1 MTPQAPSH
9 RALPDTGDRVLTDTQ
24 DCVLPP
30 PPEPP
35 PVVRPPPE
43 PIKAAT
49 RLTIPQSRVHV
60 STPSPTPH
68 RSLLDGVT
76 YTIPLE
82 KGRSR
87 TKTVD
92 CFPQG
97 SLSDPGILIHP
108 ASPTTPFEFP
118 FRLIFDDPTP
128 LLPDDHDT
136 HRLPMDSITRVVGL
150 PRVYGLRGDK
160 DSYACAAARV
170 NSTAAGLASVSPPT
184 MMDGDATIC
193 VTGLLELLV
202 DVEPIPPLPISVA
215 TKTHEER
222 PPPTDSG

>member
-49 RLTIPQSRVHV
+49 RLTIPQLRVHV

-118 FRLIFDDPTP
+118 FPLIFDDPTP
-128 LLPDDHDT
+128 LLTDDHDT
-136 HRLPMDSITRVVGL
+136 HRPRWTASRVSLACHGFTASAVTKIPMLALLLG
-150 PRVYGLRGDK
+150 
-160 DSYACAAARV
+160 
-170 NSTAAGLASVSPPT
+170 STALRLGRPR
-184 MMDGDATIC
+184 C
-193 VTGLLELLV
+193 LLQL
-202 DVEPIPPLPISVA
+202 
-215 TKTHEER
+215 
-222 PPPTDSG
+222 